1 MSKQYVIPLYN
12 CLEINKQPVN
22 QNIIEKVE
30 WQETRLEKEI
40 ETKILDSTY
49 PTLKITTNSSGVI
62 TDINSDSINS
72 YPKYVTIIES
82 VKLTQTYILVDFD
95 LIADIK
101 YNIDTLSMRAKCE
114 AYVLTDKGWK
124 KSDIVP
130 EYDIEEITDLSEL
143 STSTGGSMFSGVIF
157 EIKNESRIKG
167 RLAVLAKNKIGDILR
182 QQLITFTCDTLIK
195 KTENV
200 YEGKA
205 NTNNIFH
212 METNEFLHLGYKE
225 TGSGKAKR
233 NAKNILSEYEKG
245 KQTIELTVATNKYY
259 DLEGNLMI
267 DNELGEI
274 PRVGDTFYLM
284 SGGKNNFNY
293 SHTNNILYKI
303 TSSEFNYDGVPKLV
317 IKAKEV

>member
-12 CLEINKQPVN
+12 CLEINRQPIN

-72 YPKYVTIIES
+72 YPKYVTVIES

-95 LIADIK
+95 LIADVK
-101 YNIDTLSMRAKCE
+101 YNIDTLSMRAKNE
-114 AYVLTDKGWK
+114 YYGLTDEGWK

-130 EYDIEEITDLSEL
+130 EYDIEEINDLSEL
-143 STSTGGSMFSGVIF
+143 TTSTGGSMLSGVIF

-167 RLAVLAKNKIGDILR
+167 QLAVLAKSGDVLR

-195 KTENV
+195 QTKNV

-205 NTNNIFH
+205 TTNNVFQ
-212 METNEFLHLGYKE
+212 METNEFLHVGYKE
-225 TGSGKAKR
+225 TGSGDAKI
-233 NAKNILSEYEKG
+233 NAQNILSEYQNG
-245 KQTIELTVATNKYY
+245 KQTIELTVVTNKYY
-259 DLEGNLMI
+259 DLNGNLMI

-303 TSSEFNYDGVPKLV
+303 TSSEFNYGGVPKLV

>member
-12 CLEINKQPVN
+12 CLEINKQPIN

-30 WQETRLEKEI
+30 WQKTRLAKEI
-40 ETKILDSTY
+40 ETKILDSTF
-49 PTLKITTNSSGVI
+49 PTLKITINSSGVI

-72 YPKYVTIIES
+72 YPKYVTVIES
-82 VKLTQTYILVDFD
+82 VNLTQTYILVDFD

-101 YNIDTLSMRAKCE
+101 YNIDTLSMRAKSE
-114 AYVLTDKGWK
+114 YYGLTDEGWK

-143 STSTGGSMFSGVIF
+143 STSTGGSMLSGVIF

-167 RLAVLAKNKIGDILR
+167 RLAVLAKSGDVLR

-205 NTNNIFH
+205 TTNNIFQ

-225 TGSGKAKR
+225 TSLGRAKI
-233 NAKNILSEYEKG
+233 NAQNILAEYQKG
-245 KQTIELTVATNKYY
+245 KQTIELTVVTNKYY
-259 DLEGNLMI
+259 DLKGNLMVN
-267 DNELGEI
+267 NELGQI

-303 TSSEFNYDGVPKLV
+303 TSSEFNYGGVPKLV

>member
-30 WQETRLEKEI
+30 WQETKLIVENSEIYNSTNPLLKI
-40 ETKILDSTY
+40 ETNNSGNVTNVEIQDLNDYKTYVKIFDDVKY
-49 PTLKITTNSSGVI
+49 TLIYI
-62 TDINSDSINS
+62 PFSI
-72 YPKYVTIIES
+72 K
-82 VKLTQTYILVDFD
+82 
-95 LIADIK
+95 ADIMF
-101 YNIDTLSMRAKCE
+101 NIDTLKDSYIESFYGYDNLWTKGESKGKLWKLSSLDDGIIGPFTRANVYYEEKSE
-114 AYVLTDKGWK
+114 TKISGTIVLIASIESSSFTRLSSYQVTLTVDEYK
-124 KSDIVP
+124 K
-130 EYDIEEITDLSEL
+130 
-143 STSTGGSMFSGVIF
+143 
-157 EIKNESRIKG
+157 
-167 RLAVLAKNKIGDILR
+167 
-182 QQLITFTCDTLIK
+182 Q
-195 KTENV
+195 TENV

-205 NTNNIFH
+205 TTNNIFH

-225 TGSGKAKR
+225 TGTGKAKR
-233 NAKNILSEYEKG
+233 NAKNILSEYQNG
-245 KQTIELTVATNKYY
+245 KQTIELTVVTNKYY
-259 DLEGNLMI
+259 DLNGNLMI
-267 DNELGEI
+267 DNELGQI

>member
-49 PTLKITTNSSGVI
+49 PTLKIITNSSGVI

-95 LIADIK
+95 LIADVK
-101 YNIDTLSMRAKCE
+101 YNIDTLSMRAKSE
-114 AYVLTDKGWK
+114 YYGLTDDGWK

-143 STSTGGSMFSGVIF
+143 STSTGGSMLSGVIF

-167 RLAVLAKNKIGDILR
+167 RLAVLVKSGDVLR
-182 QQLITFTCDTLIK
+182 QQLITFTCDTLFK

-205 NTNNIFH
+205 TTNNIFH

-225 TGSGKAKR
+225 TGSGNAKI
-233 NAKNILSEYEKG
+233 NAKNILLEYQKG
-245 KQTIELTVATNKYY
+245 KQTIELKVVTNKYY
-259 DLEGNLMI
+259 DLNGNLMI

>member
-12 CLEINKQPVN
+12 CLEINKQPIN

-30 WQETRLEKEI
+30 WQKTRLIVENSEI
-40 ETKILDSTY
+40 YNSTNPLLKVEINNSGNVTNVEIQDLNDYKTYVKIFDDVKY
-49 PTLKITTNSSGVI
+49 TLIYI
-62 TDINSDSINS
+62 PFSI
-72 YPKYVTIIES
+72 K
-82 VKLTQTYILVDFD
+82 
-95 LIADIK
+95 ADIMF
-101 YNIDTLSMRAKCE
+101 NIDTLKDSYIESFYGYDNLWTKGESKGKLWKLSSLDDGIIGAFTRANVYYEEKSE
-114 AYVLTDKGWK
+114 TKISGTIVLIASIESSSFTRLSSYQVTLTVDEYK
-124 KSDIVP
+124 K
-130 EYDIEEITDLSEL
+130 
-143 STSTGGSMFSGVIF
+143 
-157 EIKNESRIKG
+157 
-167 RLAVLAKNKIGDILR
+167 
-182 QQLITFTCDTLIK
+182 Q
-195 KTENV
+195 TENV
-200 YEGKA
+200 YEGKET
-205 NTNNIFH
+205 TNNIFH

-225 TGSGKAKR
+225 AGSGKAKR

-245 KQTIELTVATNKYY
+245 KQTIELKVVTNKYY

>member
-49 PTLKITTNSSGVI
+49 PTLKITTNSNGVI

-72 YPKYVTIIES
+72 YPKYDTGS
-82 VKLTQTYILVDFD
+82 VKYTQTYILVDFD
-95 LIADIK
+95 LIADVK
-101 YNIDTLSMRAKCE
+101 YNIDTLSMRAKSE
-114 AYVLTDKGWK
+114 YYGLTDEGWK

-143 STSTGGSMFSGVIF
+143 TTSNSMLAGVIF

-167 RLAVLAKNKIGDILR
+167 RLAVLAKTKNVDILR

-205 NTNNIFH
+205 TTNNIFH

-225 TGSGKAKR
+225 TGSG
-233 NAKNILSEYEKG
+233 NAKINAQNILAEYQKG
-245 KQTIELTVATNKYY
+245 KQTIELKVVTNKYY

-267 DNELGEI
+267 DNELGQI
-274 PRVGDTFYLM
+274 PRVGNTFYLM

>member
-95 LIADIK
+95 LIADVK
-101 YNIDTLSMRAKCE
+101 YNIDTLSMRAKNE
-114 AYVLTDKGWK
+114 YYGLTDDGWE

-143 STSTGGSMFSGVIF
+143 STSTGGSMLSGVMF

-167 RLAVLAKNKIGDILR
+167 RIAVLAKSGDVLR

-233 NAKNILSEYEKG
+233 NAKNILSEYQNG
-245 KQTIELTVATNKYY
+245 KQTIELKVVTNNYY

-274 PRVGDTFYLM
+274 PRVGDKFYLM

>member
-22 QNIIEKVE
+22 QNIIEKVD

-49 PTLKITTNSSGVI
+49 PTLKIITNSSGVI
-62 TDINSDSINS
+62 TDINSDIINS

-95 LIADIK
+95 LIADVK
-101 YNIDTLSMRAKCE
+101 YNIDTLSMRAKNE
-114 AYVLTDKGWK
+114 YYGLTDDGWEK
-124 KSDIVP
+124 IDIVT
-130 EYDIEEITDLSEL
+130 EYDIKEITDLSEL
-143 STSTGGSMFSGVIF
+143 TTSNGGSRLAGVIF

-167 RLAVLAKNKIGDILR
+167 RLAVLAKSGDILR

-245 KQTIELTVATNKYY
+245 KQTIELKVVTNKYY

>member
-12 CLEINKQPVN
+12 CLEINKQPIN

-95 LIADIK
+95 LIADVK
-101 YNIDTLSMRAKCE
+101 YNIDTLSMRAKSE
-114 AYVLTDKGWK
+114 YYGLTDDGWE

-143 STSTGGSMFSGVIF
+143 STSTGGSMLSGVIF

-167 RLAVLAKNKIGDILR
+167 RLAVLAKSGDVLR

-195 KTENV
+195 QTENV

-205 NTNNIFH
+205 TTNNVFQ

-245 KQTIELTVATNKYY
+245 KQTIELTVVTNKYY
-259 DLEGNLMI
+259 DLNGNLMI

-303 TSSEFNYDGVPKLV
+303 TSSEFNYSGVPKLV

>member
-95 LIADIK
+95 LIADVK
-101 YNIDTLSMRAKCE
+101 YNIDTLSMRAKNE
-114 AYVLTDKGWK
+114 YYVLTDEGWK

-143 STSTGGSMFSGVIF
+143 TTSNSMLAGVIF

-167 RLAVLAKNKIGDILR
+167 RLAVLAKSGDMLR

-205 NTNNIFH
+205 TTNNIFH

-225 TGSGKAKR
+225 AGYGNAKI
-233 NAKNILSEYEKG
+233 NAKNILAEYQKG
-245 KQTIELTVATNKYY
+245 KQTIELTVVTNKYY
-259 DLEGNLMI
+259 DLNGNLMI

>member
-30 WQETRLEKEI
+30 WQETKLIVENSEI
-40 ETKILDSTY
+40 YNSTNPLLKVETNNSGNV
-49 PTLKITTNSSGVI
+49 TNVEI
-62 TDINSDSINS
+62 QDLND
-72 YPKYVTIIES
+72 YKKYVTISNNI
-82 VKLTQTYILVDFD
+82 KYTYIYISFS
-95 LIADIK
+95 IKADIK
-101 YNIDTLSMRAKCE
+101 FNIDTLKDSYTESFYGYDDSWTKGESKGKLWKLSSLDEVITGPTARANVYYE
-114 AYVLTDKGWK
+114 E
-124 KSDIVP
+124 KSDTKISGTIV
-130 EYDIEEITDLSEL
+130 LLAS
-143 STSTGGSMFSGVIF
+143 
-157 EIKNESRIKG
+157 NESSSFT
-167 RLAVLAKNKIGDILR
+167 RLSSYQV
-182 QQLITFTCDTLIK
+182 TLTVDEYK
-195 KTENV
+195 KQTENV

-205 NTNNIFH
+205 TTNNIFH

-225 TGSGKAKR
+225 AGSGKAKR
-233 NAKNILSEYEKG
+233 NAKNILSEYQKG
-245 KQTIELTVATNKYY
+245 KQTIELKVVTNKYY

>member
-49 PTLKITTNSSGVI
+49 PTLKIITNSSGVI

-95 LIADIK
+95 LIADVK
-101 YNIDTLSMRAKCE
+101 YNIDTLSMRAKNE
-114 AYVLTDKGWK
+114 YYGLTDDGWE

-143 STSTGGSMFSGVIF
+143 STSTGGSMLSGVIF

-167 RLAVLAKNKIGDILR
+167 RLAVLAKSGDILR

-205 NTNNIFH
+205 TTNNIFH

-225 TGSGKAKR
+225 AGSSQAKI

-245 KQTIELTVATNKYY
+245 KQTIELKVVTNKYY

>member
-82 VKLTQTYILVDFD
+82 LKLTQTYILVDFD

-101 YNIDTLSMRAKCE
+101 YNIDTLSMRAKSE
-114 AYVLTDKGWK
+114 HYVLTDEGWEK
-124 KSDIVP
+124 TDIVL

-143 STSTGGSMFSGVIF
+143 STSTGRLMLSGVMF

-167 RLAVLAKNKIGDILR
+167 RLAVLAKLGDLLL

-245 KQTIELTVATNKYY
+245 KQTIELTVVTNKYY